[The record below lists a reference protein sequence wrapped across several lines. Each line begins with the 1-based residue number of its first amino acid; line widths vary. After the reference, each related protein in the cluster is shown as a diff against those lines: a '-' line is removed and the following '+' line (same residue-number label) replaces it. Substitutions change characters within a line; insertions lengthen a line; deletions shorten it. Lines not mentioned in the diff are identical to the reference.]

1 MNGGNLKSE
10 AIFKKIISLGYE
22 FETNEISKFSLHKNK
37 RTLINSNIAPRILP
51 VKEMK
56 GSIRRVDDNYISVR
70 IPIGVDIAK
79 IEEEYAPGQTPEDL
93 DEEEREV
100 YAANRS
106 LEKWEKKEN
115 ESYLDYFYEYRK
127 SDNHNSI
134 EFQITN
140 DIGETPF
147 SSMAKS
153 FCEDV
158 DKDKNDMFFFKTN
171 AGKMLDLKFSEELSS
186 KDKCQTFSGVE
197 FVITYF
203 NPKKDNANVI
213 EDTFIDALS
222 RIVDHFGNL
231 DPIEGTLFIDEGKKS
246 KQSLTTIGYLDKNRN
261 LYHKKDTNLY
271 YMQTYDSFET
281 QDENDKLKLE
291 TISDAVFIPQMTFK
305 SKAADCI
312 DIMKELMRPSS
323 KYKIDKGTI
332 SAQKEKFQTLELTE
346 KITNDLFAKYT
357 EVSKNDIDFSTGK
370 GKILKTYVFLILYKL
385 FMFFEGHITILDETD
400 YLKDHLSFNSRH
412 GNYELYERIK
422 EIFEDEYGLSGELE
436 VQSLFE
442 NTEIMAPYFI
452 KELKEGKDKFKD
464 DYDEDGNYI
473 YGEDFYTKEL
483 PEEDENY
490 GNPLYSVVSY
500 FRYFETNGVDW
511 FKENDYDVFSTSFS
525 LDNDEILIENRW
537 FRYSISLYLRNVVDP
552 KLPDLLRVKD
562 MMKVVNK
569 IYPIEKIRKM
579 NTFEFDPYK
588 KKLSRKCGAGYY
600 RNMDFVCTLTKK
612 AKQDRR
618 TRKKKSE
625 SKPGSKPGSKKTS
638 SKTEKK

>member
-56 GSIRRVDDNYISVR
+56 GSIHRVDDNYISVR

-197 FVITYF
+197 FVVTYF

-246 KQSLTTIGYLDKNRN
+246 KRSLTTIGYLDKNRN

-312 DIMKELMRPSS
+312 DIMKELMRPSP

-357 EVSKNDIDFSTGK
+357 EVSKNDIDISAGK

-473 YGEDFYTKEL
+473 YGDDFYTKEL

-537 FRYSISLYLRNVVDP
+537 FRYSISLYLRNMVDP

-612 AKQDRR
+612 AKQDRK
-618 TRKKKSE
+618 TRKKKPE
-625 SKPGSKPGSKKTS
+625 SKPGSKKTS

>member
-1 MNGGNLKSE
+1 MNGGNLKAE
-10 AIFKKIISLGYE
+10 TIFKKIISLGYE

-37 RTLINSNIAPRILP
+37 KTLINSNIAPRILP
-51 VKEMK
+51 LKEMK
-56 GSIRRVDDNYISVR
+56 GSIDRVDDNYISVR
-70 IPIGVDIAK
+70 IPIGVDIEK

-106 LEKWEKKEN
+106 LEKLEKKEN

-147 SSMAKS
+147 SSMLKS

-171 AGKMLDLKFSEELSS
+171 TGKMLDLKFSEEIAA
-186 KDKCQTFSGVE
+186 KDQCQTFSGVE

-213 EDTFIDALS
+213 VDTFIDALS

-231 DPIEGTLFIDEGKKS
+231 TPIEGTLLIDEGKKKPS
-246 KQSLTTIGYLDKNRN
+246 TIGYLKGNRI
-261 LYHKKDTNLY
+261 LYNKKGTNLY

-305 SKAADCI
+305 CNAIDCI

-323 KYKIDKGTI
+323 NYKIDKA
-332 SAQKEKFQTLELTE
+332 SLYDQADKFETLELIE
-346 KITNDLFAKYT
+346 KITKDLFEKYKS
-357 EVSKNDIDFSTGK
+357 VSNNNIDISKGA
-370 GKILKTYVFLILYKL
+370 GKILKTYTFLIIYKL
-385 FMFFEGHITILDETD
+385 FMFFEGHVSILNETD

-442 NTEIMAPYFI
+442 NTKSLAPFFI
-452 KELKEGKDKFKD
+452 KELKEGKDKFKG
-464 DYDEDGNYI
+464 DYDEEGNYI
-473 YGEDFYTKEL
+473 YGDDFYIKEL

-490 GNPLYSVVSY
+490 GNPLYSVISY

-511 FKENDYDVFSTSFS
+511 LKENNYDIFSTSFS
-525 LDNDEILIENRW
+525 LENDEILIENRW
-537 FRYSISLYLRNVVDP
+537 FRYSMSLYLRNTIDP
-552 KLPDLLRVKD
+552 KLPNLLKVRD
-562 MMKVVNK
+562 MLKLVNK

-579 NTFEFDPYK
+579 NSLEFDPYK
-588 KKLSRKCGAGYY
+588 KKIVRKCKPGYY
-600 RNMDFVCTLTKK
+600 RNLDFVCTLTKK
-612 AKQDRR
+612 AKLSKRERR
-618 TRKKKSE
+618 TRKKRTR
-625 SKPGSKPGSKKTS
+625 SKPGSKSGSKPGSKS
-638 SKTEKK
+638 GSK

>member
-197 FVITYF
+197 FVVTYF

-231 DPIEGTLFIDEGKKS
+231 DPIEGTLLIDEGKKS
-246 KQSLTTIGYLDKNRN
+246 KRSLTTIGYLDKNRN

-305 SKAADCI
+305 SKAEDCI
-312 DIMKELMRPSS
+312 DIMKELMRPSP

-473 YGEDFYTKEL
+473 YGDDFYTKEL

-618 TRKKKSE
+618 TRKN
-625 SKPGSKPGSKKTS
+625 KPDSKPGSKKTS